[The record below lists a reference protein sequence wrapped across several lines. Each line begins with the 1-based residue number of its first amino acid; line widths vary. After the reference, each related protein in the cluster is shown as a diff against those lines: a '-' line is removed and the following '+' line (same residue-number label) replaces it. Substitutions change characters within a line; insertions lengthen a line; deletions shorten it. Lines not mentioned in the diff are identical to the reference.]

1 MDASAS
7 SSSAPENVSK
17 KQPSV
22 IITIG
27 MAGAGKSTFVQRL
40 NSHLHAKNTPPYI
53 MNLDPAITHSAFEA
67 NIDIRDTVDYKQ
79 VMKQCVFFAIDHPF
93 FMVLIPEQVQFRTQ
107 RRDLDCFE
115 LVHDEI
121 RSSTRAIRKASRNGR
136 VSLPFCMFPKML
148 TFMMQS
154 YHS

>member
-53 MNLDPAITHSAFEA
+53 MNLDPAITHSPFEA

-79 VMKQCVFFAIDHPF
+79 VMKQCVFFAIDRPF
-93 FMVLIPEQVQFRTQ
+93 YMVLKSGTGTIL
-107 RRDLDCFE
+107 DLMEEF
-115 LVHDEI
+115 
-121 RSSTRAIRKASRNGR
+121 
-136 VSLPFCMFPKML
+136 
-148 TFMMQS
+148 
-154 YHS
+154 